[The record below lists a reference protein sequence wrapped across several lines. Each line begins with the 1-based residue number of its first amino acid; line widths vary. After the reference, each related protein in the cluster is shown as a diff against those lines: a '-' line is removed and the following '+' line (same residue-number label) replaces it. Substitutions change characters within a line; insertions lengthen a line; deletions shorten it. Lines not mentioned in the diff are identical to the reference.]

1 MEKEIENWKNDFE
14 CSKKLEELLKN
25 KVFGNDTEEL
35 EESKKSEGLKMLDL
49 RTEILYGEKYLEIFI
64 GELVGTDIDESAKKY
79 NIKRI
84 NEHLEKIL
92 EQYTQITNEL
102 DEIIFK
108 DKKNQHI
115 CSICGK
121 TYEEYG
127 NNAQPVN
134 NGRCCDKCNA
144 TVVIPR
150 RIQEHQNR
158 KETKESNG

>member
-1 MEKEIENWKNDFE
+1 MKKEIENWKKDFE
-14 CSKKLEELLKN
+14 TSKKIEELLKN
-25 KVFGNDTEEL
+25 KVFDSEEI

-64 GELVGTDIDESAKKY
+64 GELAGTNIDESEKKY

-92 EQYTQITNEL
+92 KEYTQMTNEL
-102 DEIIFK
+102 DEIIFSK
-108 DKKNQHI
+108 NKNQKI

-121 TYEEYG
+121 NYEGYR

-158 KETKESNG
+158 KN

>member
-64 GELVGTDIDESAKKY
+64 GELVGTDIDESEKKY

>member
-1 MEKEIENWKNDFE
+1 MKKEIENWKKDFE
-14 CSKKLEELLKN
+14 TSKKIEELLKN
-25 KVFGNDTEEL
+25 KVFDSEEI

-79 NIKRI
+79 IIKRI
-84 NEHLEKIL
+84 YEHLEKIL

-144 TVVIPR
+144 TVVISR

-158 KETKESNG
+158 RS